1 MSRARRAR
9 AFAETLLQA
18 YAAGAAVAVL
28 ALATAAWA
36 GVLTVDQKNL
46 KFSVKELTI
55 AKGDSVEFTN
65 HDDTSHNITITGQGF
80 TANSG
85 LQAPG
90 QPFKAPF
97 AKAGVYKVSCG
108 IHPNMRMTVVV
119 E

>member
-1 MSRARRAR
+1 MPAADLLLRA
-9 AFAETLLQA
+9 
-18 YAAGAAVAVL
+18 YVVVGVVGVL
-28 ALATAAWA
+28 AIATAAWA
-36 GVLTVDQKNL
+36 ASLNVDQKNL
-46 KFSVKELTI
+46 KFSVRELRI
-55 AKGDSVEFTN
+55 AKGDSVVFTN
-65 HDDTSHNITITGQGF
+65 SDDTSHNITITGQGF

>member
-1 MSRARRAR
+1 MRRASALAMVDALVR
-9 AFAETLLQA
+9 I
-18 YAAGAAVAVL
+18 YAVCGLVGVL
-28 ALATAAWA
+28 GLATAAWA
-36 GVLTVDQKNL
+36 GTLTVDQKNL
-46 KFSVKELTI
+46 KFSVRELKI

-65 HDDTSHNITITGQGF
+65 SDDTSHNITITGQGF

-97 AKAGVYKVSCG
+97 VKAGTYKVSCG
-108 IHPNMRMTVVV
+108 IHPNMRMTVIV